1 MADVPTFGLND
12 PIASPEEVEAM
23 LPTGRIAHPLP
34 GFGEDDEV
42 RTPITFGADDEVIK
56 DDTHSVFTKE
66 ASARESFNT
75 FNRTAGDA
83 FAEGIGGPVD
93 LVNAALGIV
102 GLESEEPL
110 GGSESFKDLFELFN
124 FSDDDR
130 EGQEET
136 LAGTVG
142 KFTGF
147 GAAFVLPLGGAVKGA
162 AEVARFARP
171 APTTITGRVVHDM
184 AAQLLTRPG
193 RLAAGEAIA
202 ATGAGVGEFAA
213 KQKFPDSEAAQVIGA
228 LTGALVPAGAVAG
241 TIASVKLASNLPGAR
256 FVKGLVKAFT
266 LKGGRTRA
274 EARVQS
280 AARDPD
286 AAVAELARG
295 GGLEEAALTPA
306 QQTGDPGL
314 LSLEKSIIE
323 SSEQLKSK
331 ADQQIAEAIEAI
343 QKSVTDIGERVGPE
357 KAVETIEKARA
368 YLQGL
373 LDIRLKVAARKADE
387 AIAELSPTATRQ
399 DANLAVERELDVA
412 FKEATKQETDL
423 YNLVPLEVKAS
434 IAEPKEDFAALVAST
449 PKALQDD
456 IPAVARRFLDPDSP
470 EVFDDLMPIK
480 ELQGLRSRLL
490 AESRKLRAAGDRN
503 AARLTEDVAESVLI
517 SMGAKAGQVEGEVGQ
532 LLRTALDFS
541 KDKATRF
548 FKESSVSKILGTTK
562 QGGDVIAPELA
573 LESTI
578 AAGGPRARVEAKALE
593 TAVERT
599 GSVPK
604 LRGAIEDFLLDDF
617 RRRVAPDGVIDQARA
632 KIFLARNQDILEDFP
647 ELRNKL
653 TKAITTDKA
662 SIAAQARAEGIAKRL
677 NDPKI
682 SKAAVFIQEPV
693 EDAMKR
699 VSKTLR
705 PGKTME
711 ELVKEAGRDPTG
723 DALKGLKTGFG
734 EFVLDQTIKE
744 TPKGLIILGRKFDTL
759 LTSGKT
765 GRMAK
770 VLFNKGE
777 ISRYKEITETA
788 IKVEKALAATTSAKG
803 VLTDAPNMIFTVL
816 AKVAGA
822 TVGSKVAKLV
832 GGRSVQTPGFV
843 AGFFNFLLVRGTQDP
858 ARRLLH
864 DMAQNKELFTALLS
878 PLGKAGEPTKAAKKA
893 LNAWAAAI
901 VADTVTPAEDETIEG
916 NEGAELEGGDETI
929 SVSDETIQTKE
940 GVALDDLQPEAFSAA
955 EIAKP
960 ILEAAG
966 VDFVVTSTGPGD
978 RANTESVEGTKHNTG
993 QAFDIRTRDIPEEDR
1008 QAVADQLQEA
1018 LGDDFDVVLESDHI
1032 HIERDPKGQ

>member
-23 LPTGRIAHPLP
+23 LPTGQIAHPLP

-42 RTPITFGADDEVIK
+42 QTPVTFGADDVDVK
-56 DDTHSVFTKE
+56 DDTHSVFTEE
-66 ASARESFNT
+66 ARKTFNI

-83 FAEGIGGPVD
+83 FAEGIGGFVD
-93 LVNAALGIV
+93 LTNAALGIV

-110 GGSESFKDLFELFN
+110 GGSESLKDLFELFN

-130 EGQEET
+130 SKDEES
-136 LAGTVG
+136 LAGTIG
-142 KFTGF
+142 KFVGF
-147 GAAFVLPLGGAVKGA
+147 GAAFVLPLGGAVKGV

-171 APTTITGRVVHDM
+171 APTTITGRVVHQM
-184 AAQLLTRPG
+184 AEQLLTRPG

-241 TIASVKLASNLPGAR
+241 TVASVRLASNLPGAR
-256 FVKGLVKAFT
+256 LIKRLVQSFT
-266 LKGGRTRA
+266 KTSGRVRA
-274 EARVQS
+274 EARVQ
-280 AARDPD
+280 AVARDPEV
-286 AAVAELARG
+286 AAAALVSG
-295 GGLEEAALTPA
+295 GVLKKAALTPA
-306 QQTGDPGL
+306 QEAGDVGL
-314 LSLEKSIIE
+314 LSLERSIIE

-331 ADQQIAEAIEAI
+331 ADQQITEATKAIREA
-343 QKSVTDIGERVGPE
+343 VTDIGEGVGPE

-399 DANLAVERELDVA
+399 DANLAVERELDEA
-412 FKEATKQETDL
+412 FKAATKQETDL
-423 YNLVPLEVKAS
+423 YNLVPLEVQAS
-434 IAEPKEDFAALVAST
+434 IAGPKEDFAALVVST
-449 PKALQDD
+449 PRALQDD

-490 AESRKLRAAGDRN
+490 AEARKLRAAGERN

-578 AAGGPRARVEAKALE
+578 AGGGPRARVEAKALQ
-593 TAVERT
+593 TAVEKT

-604 LRGAIEDFLLDDF
+604 LRGAIEDFLVDDF
-617 RRRVAPDGVIDQARA
+617 RRRAVVEGVLNQNRA
-632 KIFLARNQDILEDFP
+632 KTFMARNQDILEDFP
-647 ELRNKL
+647 ELRNKF

-699 VSKTLR
+699 IAKTFR
-705 PGKTME
+705 PGKTMQ

-723 DALKGLKTGFG
+723 DALKGLKTAFG
-734 EFVLDQTIKE
+734 DFILKQTTKDTDIGLEFIK
-744 TPKGLIILGRKFDTL
+744 GRKFKEL

-770 VLFNKGE
+770 ALLSKDE
-777 ISRYKEITETA
+777 LARYDVIADTA
-788 IKVEKALAATTSAKG
+788 IKVQKAVAATARPEG
-803 VLTDAPNMIFTVL
+803 VLADAPNLMFTVL
-816 AKVAGA
+816 VRIGGAQIGRKVAQA
-822 TVGSKVAKLV
+822 T
-832 GGRSVQTPGFV
+832 GGGTVQTPGIVSGLFQK
-843 AGFFNFLLVRGTQDP
+843 LLTKATQDP
-858 ARRLLH
+858 GSRLLH
-864 DMAQNKELFTALLS
+864 DAAQNKELFTALLA
-878 PLGKAGEPTKAAKKA
+878 PLGKGGAPTKAAKKA

-901 VADTVTPAEDETIEG
+901 IADTVTPSDTEVEDVVGEDIEG
-916 NEGAELEGGDETI
+916 GIGEEVEGDDGD
-929 SVSDETIQTKE
+929 IQAKE
-940 GVALDDLQPEAFSAA
+940 GVALDDLQPEALSAT
-955 EIAKP
+955 ELAKP

-966 VDFVVTSTGPGD
+966 VDFVVTSTGLGD
-978 RANTESVEGTKHNTG
+978 RANVKSVEDTKHNTG
-993 QAFDIRTRDIPEEDR
+993 QAFDVRIRDLPSDNR
-1008 QAVADQLQEA
+1008 QAIVDQLKEA
-1018 LGDDFDVVLESDHI
+1018 LGDDYDVVLESDHI
-1032 HIERDPKGQ
+1032 HIEFDRKTK

>member
-1 MADVPTFGLND
+1 MAEFGLND
-12 PIASPEEVEAM
+12 PIASPEEVEEF
-23 LPTGRIAHPLP
+23 LPSGQIAHPLP
-34 GFGEDDEV
+34 GFGDGDDPV
-42 RTPITFGADDEVIK
+42 FPGDDDEVIK
-56 DDTHSVFTKE
+56 DDTHSVF
-66 ASARESFNT
+66 ADSARESFNR
-75 FNRTAGDA
+75 FNRVGGQS
-83 FAEGIGGPVD
+83 FAEGLGAPVD
-93 LVNAALGIV
+93 IINAALGLV

-124 FSDDDR
+124 FSEDDR
-130 EGQEET
+130 EGDEESIEG
-136 LAGTVG
+136 AVG
-142 KFTGF
+142 KFAGL
-147 GAAFVLPLGGAVKGA
+147 GAAFVLPLGGAVKGVSA
-162 AEVARFARP
+162 VTRGLRP

-193 RLAAGEAIA
+193 RLAAGEAVA

-213 KQKFPDSEAAQVIGA
+213 KTKFPDSEAAQVIGA

-241 TIASVKLASNLPGAR
+241 TIAGVKLASNLPGAR
-256 FVKGLVKAFT
+256 FIKGLVQSFT
-266 LKGGRTRA
+266 KTSGRARA
-274 EARVQS
+274 EARVQ
-280 AARDPD
+280 AVARDPE
-286 AAVAELARG
+286 AATAELARG
-295 GGLEEAALTPA
+295 GVLEEAALTPA
-306 QQTGDPGL
+306 QEAGDVGL
-314 LSLEKSIIE
+314 LSLERSIIE

-331 ADQQIAEAIEAI
+331 ADQQITEATKAIREA
-343 QKSVTDIGERVGPE
+343 VTDIGEGVGPE
-357 KAVETIEKARA
+357 KAVETIEQART

-399 DANLAVERELDVA
+399 DANLAVERELDEA
-412 FKEATKQETDL
+412 FKAATKQETDL

-434 IAEPKEDFAALVAST
+434 IAGPKEDFTALVAST

-490 AESRKLRAAGDRN
+490 AEARKLRAAGDRN
-503 AARLTEDVAESVLI
+503 AARLTEDVAESVLV

-578 AAGGPRARVEAKALE
+578 ASGGPRARVEAKALE
-593 TAVERT
+593 TAVEKT

-604 LRGAIEDFLLDDF
+604 LRGAIEDFLVDDF
-617 RRRVAPDGVIDQARA
+617 RRRAMPKGVLNKTSAEN
-632 KIFLARNQDILEDFP
+632 FMARNQDILEDFP
-647 ELRNKL
+647 ELRNKF
-653 TKAITTDKA
+653 TEAIRTNDA

-699 VSKTLR
+699 VAKTFR
-705 PGKTME
+705 PGKTMQ

-723 DALKGLKTGFG
+723 DSLKGLKTAFG
-734 EFVLDQTIKE
+734 DFILNQTTKE
-744 TPKGLIILGRKFDTL
+744 TTAGLEFISGRKFKEL

-770 VLFNKGE
+770 ALLSKDE
-777 ISRYKEITETA
+777 LARYDVIAETA
-788 IKVEKALAATTSAKG
+788 IKVQKAVAAKARPEGILA
-803 VLTDAPNMIFTVL
+803 DAPNLMFTVL
-816 AKVAGA
+816 VRVGGAQIGRKVAQA
-822 TVGSKVAKLV
+822 T
-832 GGRSVQTPGFV
+832 GGGTVQTPGIVSGLFQK
-843 AGFFNFLLVRGTQDP
+843 LLTKATQDP
-858 ARRLLH
+858 GSRLLH
-864 DMAQNKELFTALLS
+864 DAAQNKELFTALLS
-878 PLGKAGEPTKAAKKA
+878 PLGKGGEPTKAAKKA

-901 VADTVTPAEDETIEG
+901 IADSLP
-916 NEGAELEGGDETI
+916 EGGTDF
-929 SVSDETIQTKE
+929 VSDANAAEIQTKE
-940 GVALDDLQPEAFSAA
+940 GVALDDLQPEALSAA

-966 VDFVVTSTGPGD
+966 VDFVVTSTGLAD
-978 RANTESVEGTKHNTG
+978 RAGAKSVKDSKHNTG
-993 QAFDIRTRDIPEEDR
+993 QAFDIRTRDMPDAKEKQE
-1008 QAVADQLQEA
+1008 VVDQLIEA
-1018 LGDDFDVVLESDHI
+1018 LGDDYDVVLESDHI
-1032 HIERDPKGQ
+1032 HVEFDPKE

>member
-12 PIASPEEVEAM
+12 PVSSPEEVEDM
-23 LPTGRIAHPLP
+23 LPSGKIAHPLP

-42 RTPITFGADDEVIK
+42 QTPVTFGADDVDVK
-56 DDTHSVFTKE
+56 DDTHSVFTEE
-66 ASARESFNT
+66 AKKSFNV

-93 LVNAALGIV
+93 LINAALGIV

-130 EGQEET
+130 EEDEET

-142 KFTGF
+142 KFAGF
-147 GAAFVLPLGGAVKGA
+147 GAAFVLPLGGAVKGVS
-162 AEVARFARP
+162 EVARVLRP
-171 APTTITGRVVHDM
+171 APTTITGRVVHQM
-184 AAQLLTRPG
+184 AEQLLTRPA
-193 RLAAGEAIA
+193 RLAAGEAVA

-213 KQKFPDSEAAQVIGA
+213 KTKFPDSEAAQVIGA

-241 TIASVKLASNLPGAR
+241 TVASVKLASNLPGAR
-256 FVKGLVKAFT
+256 FIKGLMRSFT
-266 LKGGRTRA
+266 TASGKTRA
-274 EARVQS
+274 EARVQDV
-280 AARDPD
+280 ARDPK
-286 AAVAELARG
+286 AATTELSRG
-295 GGLEEAALTPA
+295 GTLEEAALTPA
-306 QQTGDPGL
+306 QQTGDEGL
-314 LSLEKSIIE
+314 LALEKAVID

-331 ADQQIAEAIEAI
+331 ADTQITEATQAIREA
-343 QKSVTDIGERVGPE
+343 VTDIGEGVGPE
-357 KAVETIEKARA
+357 KTVETIEKARA

-423 YNLVPLEVKAS
+423 YNLVPLELKAS
-434 IAEPKEDFAALVAST
+434 IAGPKKDFAALVEST
-449 PKALQDD
+449 PLALQDD
-456 IPAVARRFLDPDSP
+456 IPAIARKFLDPDSP
-470 EVFDDLMPIK
+470 DVFDDLMPIK

-490 AESRKLRAAGDRN
+490 AESRKLRAVGDRN
-503 AARLTEDVAESVLI
+503 AARLTEDVAESVLL
-517 SMGAKAGQVEGEVGQ
+517 SMGAKAGQVEGEAGQ
-532 LLRTALDFS
+532 ALRLALDFS
-541 KDKATRF
+541 KDKAARF

-578 AAGGPRARVEAKALE
+578 ASGGPRARVEAKALE
-593 TAVERT
+593 TAVEKT

-617 RRRVAPDGVIDQARA
+617 RRRVAPDGVIDQTRA
-632 KIFLARNQDILEDFP
+632 KTFLARNQDILEDFP
-647 ELRNKL
+647 ELRNKV

-699 VSKTLR
+699 VAKTFR

-723 DALKGLKTGFG
+723 DALKGLKTAFG
-734 EFVLDQTIKE
+734 EFILKQTGKS
-744 TPKGLIILGRKFDTL
+744 TTAGLEFIAGRKMKEL

-770 VLFNKGE
+770 ALLSKDE
-777 ISRYKEITETA
+777 IARYDVIAETA
-788 IKVEKALAATTSAKG
+788 IKIQKAVAATALPSKI
-803 VLTDAPNMIFTVL
+803 LSDAPSILFQAMAGI
-816 AKVAGA
+816 AGA
-822 TVGSKVAKLV
+822 GVGRKLARFV
-832 GGRSVQTPGFV
+832 GGATIQTPAFV
-843 AGFFNFLLVRGTQDP
+843 ANLFRRMQLKLTRDP
-858 ARRLLH
+858 ARRLIH
-864 DMAQNKELFTALLS
+864 DAVQDKELFAALLS
-878 PLGKAGEPTKAAKKA
+878 PLGKGGEPTKAAKKA

-901 VADTVTPAEDETIEG
+901 IADSLPEGDIDLVSSAE
-916 NEGAELEGGDETI
+916 ASEL
-929 SVSDETIQTKE
+929 QTKE
-940 GVALDDLQPEAFSAA
+940 GVSIDDLQPEALSAA

-966 VDFVVTSTGPGD
+966 VDFVVTSAGPAD
-978 RANTESVEGTKHNTG
+978 RANADSVEGTKHDTG
-993 QAFDIRTRDIPEEDR
+993 QAFDIRTRDIPSKQR
-1008 QAVADQLQEA
+1008 QAVVNRLKEV
-1018 LGDDFDVVLESDHI
+1018 LGDDYDVVLESDHI
-1032 HIERDPKGQ
+1032 HVEFDRKSK